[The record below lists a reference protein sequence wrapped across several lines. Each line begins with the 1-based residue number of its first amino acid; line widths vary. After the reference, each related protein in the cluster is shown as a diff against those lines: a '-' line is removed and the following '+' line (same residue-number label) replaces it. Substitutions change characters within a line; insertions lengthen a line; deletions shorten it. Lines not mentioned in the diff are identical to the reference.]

1 MGFSHKYSYGL
12 RENPEIIFT
21 SDRTGSQRAITD
33 KKGRF
38 VGFPGIVKEK
48 EWTSHLTEEG
58 CLDPVIRYRTDFVK
72 FDDHSYMILWEVQ
85 PDGRYWADEDGFGM
99 TSDEEICLYALL
111 DLDGNYIGPFRVYKV
126 GVRRYVERPQK
137 PVLVSECGGYSWT
150 VPGHSY
156 AKYTNYGYG
165 GCKDSQSLT
174 GRIEALYRETIL
186 TAIPK
191 GLAGCVYTQLSDVE
205 DETNGCYTYD
215 RRVCKVDRAAM
226 RRLAK
231 ELEEKLAGREKP

>member
-21 SDRTGSQRAITD
+21 SDRTGRQRAITD

-111 DLDGNYIGPFRVYKV
+111 DLDGNYIGPFRVYSV
-126 GVRRYVERPQK
+126 GVRRYVERPQSRSRRSLRSRRRK
-137 PVLVSECGGYSWT
+137 RRKSRRKSRKEKEDFGSEAGG
-150 VPGHSY
+150 
-156 AKYTNYGYG
+156 
-165 GCKDSQSLT
+165 
-174 GRIEALYRETIL
+174 R
-186 TAIPK
+186 
-191 GLAGCVYTQLSDVE
+191 
-205 DETNGCYTYD
+205 
-215 RRVCKVDRAAM
+215 
-226 RRLAK
+226 
-231 ELEEKLAGREKP
+231 

>member
-21 SDRTGSQRAITD
+21 SDRTGRQRAITD

-137 PVLVSECGGYSWT
+137 PEPPKPPQPEKKTEEKPEKKPEKKPERKRRFRIGSWW
-150 VPGHSY
+150 
-156 AKYTNYGYG
+156 K
-165 GCKDSQSLT
+165 
-174 GRIEALYRETIL
+174 
-186 TAIPK
+186 
-191 GLAGCVYTQLSDVE
+191 
-205 DETNGCYTYD
+205 
-215 RRVCKVDRAAM
+215 
-226 RRLAK
+226 RRL
-231 ELEEKLAGREKP
+231 